1 MRVCVYALLC
11 VFVCVCVPTVQSGNT
26 SGIGNR
32 PSAFRSR
39 QFAVL
44 VSLESNI
51 DTKSKLVLRRVRW
64 PTSSIYT
71 YIHIPYIYIC
81 VCVCVLACEKRGKS
95 MRAGHALTCRR
106 S

>member
-1 MRVCVYALLC
+1 MRVCVYAL
-11 VFVCVCVPTVQSGNT
+11 PTVQSGNT

-64 PTSSIYT
+64 PTSSIYI
-71 YIHIPYIYIC
+71 YIHTIYMYGC
-81 VCVCVLACEKRGKS
+81 VCAC
-95 MRAGHALTCRR
+95 
-106 S
+106 

>member
-11 VFVCVCVPTVQSGNT
+11 VFVCLCVCVPTVQSGNT

-64 PTSSIYT
+64 PTSSIYIYT
-71 YIHIPYIYIC
+71 YHIYIYMR
-81 VCVCVLACEKRGKS
+81 VCVRVS
-95 MRAGHALTCRR
+95 V
-106 S
+106 